1 MSLIDWSNYFKDSSP
16 KFPKCSQTLSH
27 CFIRVAPCSPSSPT
41 KMGECKCNND
51 KNNCREWFEERAA
64 VIEFEGGFSRR
75 EAERLAIEEL
85 CPMMGECLKLATRYT
100 EKY

>member
-51 KNNCREWFEERAA
+51 KKDCRERHEERAA
-64 VIEFEGGFSRR
+64 VMEFDGGLSRR
-75 EAERLAIEEL
+75 EAERLAIMEL
-85 CPMMGECLKLATRYT
+85 CPKMVKCLNFSTW
-100 EKY
+100 